1 MKHIAIVILAAFT
14 GLAVAADPVPPMPPP
29 VLPGKATAK
38 IKFPEFAPP
47 APKVVTP
54 PAPVVPPMV
63 DPDAPVKLAKG
74 QFYVVASPE
83 PLLVLTEGTGEV
95 VVVNRTP
102 PFMLPAEQA
111 IGWKPDP
118 KDPEFV
124 TWGAEYPHLYVVKPV
139 KSGDVKLIVVP
150 ATNKIDQAT
159 KLAVPITKKD
169 VSYKS
174 LTVDDGTG
182 PRPPPTPI
190 DPPKPV
196 DPPKPPDVK
205 PDGSQDLRVVF
216 IYTDEKLLTKEQ
228 LHVMNSTKLVEYL
241 NKNCVK
247 GSDDLPSWRKW
258 DWSIVSKPDG
268 LKYEIPVM
276 KQLWSDVKSTV
287 KLDDLPQVVIVLG
300 QKATPYAW
308 VDSEQGMIDFIKEKS
323 GKK

>member
-1 MKHIAIVILAAFT
+1 MKHIALLFLAVTT
-14 GLAVAADPVPPMPPP
+14 GLAVAADPVPPMPSPAP
-29 VLPGKATAK
+29 PGKATPK

-54 PAPVVPPMV
+54 PVPVVPPMV

-83 PLLVLTEGTGEV
+83 PLLVLTEGQGEV
-95 VVVNRTP
+95 VVVDRKP

-150 ATNKIDQAT
+150 ATSKIDAAT
-159 KLAVPITKKD
+159 KLAIPIAKKD
-169 VSYKS
+169 VQYKA
-174 LTVDDGTG
+174 LEVDDGTG
-182 PRPPPTPI
+182 PRPPPKPDVI
-190 DPPKPV
+190 PEPKP
-196 DPPKPPDVK
+196 KPDVV

-216 IYTDEKLLTKEQ
+216 VYADEKLRTKEQ
-228 LHVMNSTKLVEYL
+228 LNIMNSTKLVEYL

-247 GSDDLPSWRKW
+247 GSDSLPSWRKW

-276 KQLWSDVKSTV
+276 QQLWSDVKAKVT
-287 KLDDLPQVVIVLG
+287 LDDLPQVVIVVG

-308 VDSEQGMIDFIKEKS
+308 VGTEQGMIDFIKEKS